1 MGPAIV
7 AAGLAGEYAR
17 TRAGRAALFSAIAI
31 AVAMLTPIVRFT
43 PALNWLPDPVEWYFR
58 PSPTRTNFTL
68 FPWAGFVFAGAVV
81 GVVAEWLR
89 REEHTLRVQLAL
101 GASSAVVA
109 IAAYGASFLPSIY
122 ERSEFWTSSP
132 TFFFLRAGLIALLL
146 PLAYLWERA
155 PWRGVVSR
163 WSPLEELGR
172 ASLFVYWVHVE
183 MVYGF
188 ISRPLRRNLSFEAAT
203 VAYVLF
209 SAFLLGLVLL
219 KNRRFALSKPGAV
232 PTTGPTPASI

>member
-1 MGPAIV
+1 
-7 AAGLAGEYAR
+7 
-17 TRAGRAALFSAIAI
+17 
-31 AVAMLTPIVRFT
+31 MLTPIVRIT

-81 GVVAEWLR
+81 GFVIEGLR
-89 REEHTLRVQLAL
+89 RAEHPSRVQMALAV
-101 GASSAVVA
+101 ASVTL
-109 IAAYGASFLPSIY
+109 AAASYSASFFPSIY
-122 ERSEFWTSSP
+122 TRSEFWTSSP
-132 TFFFLRAGLIALLL
+132 TFFFLRVGLIALLL

-155 PWRGVVSR
+155 PWRGIVSG

-172 ASLFVYWVHVE
+172 ASLFVYWIHVE

-188 ISRPLRRNLSFEAAT
+188 ISRPLRRNLSFEAAI

-219 KNRRFALSKPGAV
+219 KNRRFRLGKPGAV
-232 PTTGPTPASI
+232 RASGPTPASI